1 MGYLKELNYCYNS
14 KMKILKQTLL
24 PFFILTALGLNA
36 CSTNKIIS
44 KPIKVSKQSNTHKVT
59 AVDLNE
65 IKSLQSFSA
74 KLAKHRAVLVGEIHT
89 NYGNHLNQLTVIKS
103 MHKHWGDNTSIGLEM
118 IQQPYQTYLDDYIAG
133 KISEHE
139 MLRGTEWYDR
149 WRFDFRLYRPIFDYA
164 KNNKIPLV
172 ALNIPK
178 EVTKKISK
186 KGLKGLTAK
195 QRILLPKVLDLSNIA
210 YKTRIKKVF
219 SMHSRTS
226 SKGFEK
232 FFESQL
238 AWDEGMAFAAAKY
251 LNKNSSKRMVILAGG
266 GHIINRQGIPDR
278 LERHIHSK
286 TAVVL
291 NNIND
296 VPSAKNGDY
305 LLFSEEV
312 KLPSAGKIGI
322 SMDSAPNNTGVIIA
336 SVSKHGAGS
345 KAKLQKGD
353 LIKKIGT
360 TVIQN
365 STDVMLWALDKEP
378 EFATTF
384 VIERKSKLISLPLTL
399 GKPRPFR
406 HF

>member
-1 MGYLKELNYCYNS
+1 
-14 KMKILKQTLL
+14 MKILKQPLL
-24 PFFILTALGLNA
+24 PFFILVALGLNA
-36 CSTNKIIS
+36 CSTNAVIS
-44 KPIKVSKQSNTHKVT
+44 KPNITSEQSSAHNVT
-59 AVDLNE
+59 AVDLSE

-74 KLAKHRAVLVGEIHT
+74 KLAKHRAVLVGESHT
-89 NYGNHLNQLTVIKS
+89 DYGNHLNQLAVIKS

-118 IQQPYQTYLDDYIAG
+118 IQQPYQSFLDNYIAG

-164 KNNKIPLV
+164 KENKIPLV

-178 EVTKKISK
+178 EVTKRISK
-186 KGLKGLTAK
+186 KGLKGLTVE
-195 QRILLPKVLDLSNIA
+195 QRKLLPKVLDISNKD
-210 YKTRIKKVF
+210 YKARIKDVF
-219 SMHSRTS
+219 SMHSHTS

-238 AWDEGMAFAAAKY
+238 AWDEGMAFAAANY
-251 LNKNSSKRMVILAGG
+251 LNKYSAKRMVILAGG
-266 GHIINRQGIPDR
+266 GHVINRQGIPDR

-286 TAVVL
+286 PAVVL
-291 NNIND
+291 NNING

-305 LLFSEEV
+305 LLFSAEA
-312 KLPSAGKIGI
+312 KLPVAGKIGI
-322 SMDSAPNNTGVIIA
+322 SMDNVANNGGVIIA

-365 STDVMLWALDKEP
+365 STDVMLWALDKKP
-378 EFATTF
+378 DYSTTF
-384 VIERKSKLISLPLTL
+384 VIERKSKLMTLPLTL
-399 GKPRPFR
+399 GKPRRRVR